1 MQLFKTLLPLLLT
14 STVAAEIRIAGQQI
28 ALGGERTKEVGTLDN
43 NVPGK
48 NPLNFC
54 EDPKDNIVEITS
66 VDLDPNPPEA
76 GKTLDIVAK
85 GKVSESVEKG
95 AYVTIVVKY
104 GLIKILTLKEDLCDQ
119 LKNVDKECPVEKGE
133 ITLKKSV
140 ELPSRIPP
148 GKYTVRADAFT
159 KDDDKLTCLEAT
171 VHFG

>member
-76 GKTLDIVAK
+76 
-85 GKVSESVEKG
+85 
-95 AYVTIVVKY
+95 
-104 GLIKILTLKEDLCDQ
+104 
-119 LKNVDKECPVEKGE
+119 
-133 ITLKKSV
+133 
-140 ELPSRIPP
+140 
-148 GKYTVRADAFT
+148 
-159 KDDDKLTCLEAT
+159 
-171 VHFG
+171 

>member
-1 MQLFKTLLPLLLT
+1 M
-14 STVAAEIRIAGQQI
+14 
-28 ALGGERTKEVGTLDN
+28 
-43 NVPGK
+43 
-48 NPLNFC
+48 
-54 EDPKDNIVEITS
+54 
-66 VDLDPNPPEA
+66 
-76 GKTLDIVAK
+76 AK

-148 GKYTVRADAFT
+148 VRGLAISWLGSL
-159 KDDDKLTCLEAT
+159 LTSLLGEIHCPSRCI
-171 VHFG
+171 HKR